1 MEAGLQNRRAAA
13 SVPSL
18 VPGFRL
24 VAIDSQ
30 SMKELQAQHA
40 GVSVVQVPPNMRVD
54 LYRACVG
61 ESPVLLTQQD
71 MLIAA
76 TDSRAIIVMHMD
88 SRARLFNMSV

>member
-1 MEAGLQNRRAAA
+1 MHRGA
-13 SVPSL
+13 SVVLVQGAHTGGSL
-18 VPGFRL
+18 
-24 VAIDSQ
+24 
-30 SMKELQAQHA
+30 MKELQAQHA
-40 GVSVVQVPPNMRVD
+40 GVSVVQVPPNMRID

-76 TDSRAIIVMHMD
+76 TDSRAIIIMHMD